1 MTRCVVLLHGL
12 RTSSTMWRS
21 ERLRLEALGYTV
33 VTPDFPGHGS
43 RMHERFTIAG
53 AMRTIDNACM
63 DVAEPPLVVGLSLG
77 GYLALHWAGLEPRRA
92 AGIVATSCGT
102 QPTRPVLDAWRV
114 LAAGIHL
121 APDRGLLLNNT
132 LLGLTVRNKQLAAD
146 VLAGGVALEVMQ
158 DALVELRQLRTVAS
172 IARIE
177 LPVVFVNGT
186 LDHFRLQERAY
197 LRAARNGSL
206 VHVRGATHL
215 VPLARPV
222 EYHRV
227 LLDALT
233 QLP

>member
-1 MTRCVVLLHGL
+1 
-12 RTSSTMWRS
+12 
-21 ERLRLEALGYTV
+21 
-33 VTPDFPGHGS
+33 
-43 RMHERFTIAG
+43 
-53 AMRTIDNACM
+53 
-63 DVAEPPLVVGLSLG
+63 
-77 GYLALHWAGLEPRRA
+77 
-92 AGIVATSCGT
+92 
-102 QPTRPVLDAWRV
+102 
-114 LAAGIHL
+114 
-121 APDRGLLLNNT
+121 
-132 LLGLTVRNKQLAAD
+132 

-227 LLDALT
+227 LVDTLA